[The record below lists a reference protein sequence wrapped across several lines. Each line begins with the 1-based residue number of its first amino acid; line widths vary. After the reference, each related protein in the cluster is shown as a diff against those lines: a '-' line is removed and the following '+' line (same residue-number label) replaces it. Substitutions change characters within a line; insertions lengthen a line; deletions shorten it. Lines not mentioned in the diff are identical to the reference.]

1 MVETI
6 ENKYIITDK
15 ISGEVLQTMQ
25 WGDDREFPTNWV
37 LADNEEVVTVQINR
51 DVQLFDIYDA
61 NSKEFFTLDISD
73 NELGITDIKFQ
84 LAELELELSDF
95 QEATWAALAIDET
108 KLPQIWIDR
117 ISQKRDLR
125 AKLARLQ

>member
-1 MVETI
+1 MR
-6 ENKYIITDK
+6 KYLIIDK

-37 LADNEEVVTVQINR
+37 LADNEEVVSVQIDR
-51 DVQLFDIYDA
+51 DVQLFDVYDT

-73 NELGITDIKFQ
+73 NKLEITDIKFQ
-84 LAELELELSDF
+84 LAELELELSNF

-125 AKLARLQ
+125 AKLALLQ

>member
-125 AKLARLQ
+125 AKLALLQ